1 MEMFS
6 YLLATGITTG
16 ALYSLVALG
25 IVVIYKATEVVN
37 FAHGEMF
44 MLGGFFAYTFHVMF
58 GLPYVLSLAYRYLS
72 LFH

>member
-6 YLLATGITTG
+6 YLIATGITTG

-44 MLGGFFAYTFHVMF
+44 MLGGFFQEVPWSKRLNRQKLY
-58 GLPYVLSLAYRYLS
+58 P
-72 LFH
+72 